1 MDSSTSAI
9 RDGFYKY
16 SHILFTFI
24 FHLHLILIPQVLIMA
39 AITLLLY
46 FVWVEQRVQPFY
58 NYLIVWKLV
67 VVELWLGSYRSYRT
81 VVLLTHL

>member
-1 MDSSTSAI
+1 
-9 RDGFYKY
+9 
-16 SHILFTFI
+16 
-24 FHLHLILIPQVLIMA
+24 MA